1 MSIQT
6 ADVHF
11 FNNII
16 NMYRY
21 SYSLSALHIV
31 SCCCCFDLRL
41 EHILPAAVLLQL
53 PDGRTLTN

>member
-31 SCCCCFDLRL
+31 SCLLLLLWFTFRTYLTCSCV
-41 EHILPAAVLLQL
+41 AAAAR
-53 PDGRTLTN
+53 RTDAD